1 MAMDS
6 GMQSGMFQA
15 AYQGAQNTSKQELA
29 QRQAL
34 FQNLVAATDDSAWI
48 SSHFPGFANWTP
60 TGGGTGSYQPGANAP
75 LMAVGG
81 NASLNIPAN
90 NSGQNNNQ
98 QAQAD
103 YYKYLIEKDKKLG
116 TPDNSGNTSNATNSY
131 SNLWS

>member
-6 GMQSGMFQA
+6 GMQNSMMQA
-15 AYQGAQNTSKQELA
+15 GIQGAQHTNDQELA

-34 FQNLVAATDDSAWI
+34 FQNLVSAMDDSSWI
-48 SSHFPGFANWTP
+48 NQHFPQFSSWVP
-60 TGGGTGSYQPGANAP
+60 SGGSSQGYQPGSNAP
-75 LMAVGG
+75 MIAPRGNFQMAQGS
-81 NASLNIPAN
+81 NP
-90 NSGQNNNQ
+90 GQNNNQ

-116 TPDNSGNTSNATNSY
+116 SPDNSGNPSNTQNSY